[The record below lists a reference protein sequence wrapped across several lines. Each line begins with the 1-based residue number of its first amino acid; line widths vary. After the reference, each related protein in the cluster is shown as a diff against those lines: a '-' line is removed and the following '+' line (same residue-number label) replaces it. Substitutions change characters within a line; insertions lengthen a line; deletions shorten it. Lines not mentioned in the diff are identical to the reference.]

1 MLLCFAVPTLFPLPA
16 DAQQGRRIS
25 VIRDAEVEHI
35 IASMAAPLLRFG
47 GMSLNDVTLRVIVD
61 DRLNA
66 FATTGNR
73 IFLNTGLI
81 LRTENV
87 DQLRGVVAHEI
98 GHLAGGHLLR
108 VGDQIAQANTTALL
122 GALAGLAAGVAA
134 GRGDVATAVIL
145 GGNQAALRG
154 FLAFTRTQENA
165 ADAFAMRALDAS
177 GYSSRGFL
185 EFFEI
190 LGDQELLTA
199 AAQDPY
205 ARTHP
210 LSRSRVEAVRAHLT
224 TSRAANAA
232 PPAAEVENHARLQ
245 AKIGAFLLPTRTTL
259 QRYPESDQSLPAIY
273 ARAIAYYRAGQIQ
286 QALPLIDSL
295 IAIRPQDPYFH
306 EMRGQMLVDSQ
317 RIAEAVPSYRMAAQ
331 LAPRSPLI
339 TLSLAHTLVE
349 SRDPSL
355 LAEARAA
362 TQQALAMDPN
372 NILAW
377 RLSATAHA
385 LSGDSGMAA
394 YATAEMHLRRGDFRD
409 AVGQARKAVELL
421 PPNSPARLKAQD
433 LVLDAQRQL
442 DQSRGN

>member
-1 MLLCFAVPTLFPLPA
+1 MGVPDGKLPFAWLVARRKACRKVIGEYRMIRLFVSASAKIPGPRRWRPKAWFGALMLLCFAVPTLFPLPA

-165 ADAFAMRALDAS
+165 ADAFAMRALDA
-177 GYSSRGFL
+177 
-185 EFFEI
+185 
-190 LGDQELLTA
+190 
-199 AAQDPY
+199 
-205 ARTHP
+205 
-210 LSRSRVEAVRAHLT
+210 
-224 TSRAANAA
+224 
-232 PPAAEVENHARLQ
+232 
-245 AKIGAFLLPTRTTL
+245 
-259 QRYPESDQSLPAIY
+259 
-273 ARAIAYYRAGQIQ
+273 
-286 QALPLIDSL
+286 
-295 IAIRPQDPYFH
+295 
-306 EMRGQMLVDSQ
+306 
-317 RIAEAVPSYRMAAQ
+317 
-331 LAPRSPLI
+331 
-339 TLSLAHTLVE
+339 
-349 SRDPSL
+349 
-355 LAEARAA
+355 
-362 TQQALAMDPN
+362 
-372 NILAW
+372 
-377 RLSATAHA
+377 
-385 LSGDSGMAA
+385 
-394 YATAEMHLRRGDFRD
+394 
-409 AVGQARKAVELL
+409 
-421 PPNSPARLKAQD
+421 
-433 LVLDAQRQL
+433 
-442 DQSRGN
+442 